1 VTQLTSQVLP
11 QEAEDDAFI
20 AGQGM
25 GNLNFAEGFEE
36 FDLADM
42 VVCLPSKMRTSMLTC
57 INSWNMAVRI
67 SQ

>member
-1 VTQLTSQVLP
+1 MTQLTSQVLP
-11 QEAEDDAFI
+11 QEAEDDTFI
-20 AGQGM
+20 AGQDM

-36 FDLADM
+36 FHLADM

-57 INSWNMAVRI
+57 INSWDMAVWI